1 MESSKQATQHADGY
15 VAIQDEWLRTAAIKT
30 FLNRNIPAHEPQR
43 LACLGLTKDTPVAA
57 LSFVAFLANHT
68 ASFCSS
74 VGTAAWVIKHF
85 HSPQWFR

>member
-57 LSFVAFLANHT
+57 LSFVALLANH
-68 ASFCSS
+68 APSLCPS
-74 VGTAAWVIKHF
+74 VGTAAGVFEHSL
-85 HSPQWFR
+85 SPQWFR